1 MIILILIVKNW
12 KKKRYSREEGGY
24 FENVSKKDGY
34 GKKLVYKFSSKAKLN
49 CEWLNSLMA

>member
-1 MIILILIVKNW
+1 MRIIILIIKI
-12 KKKRYSREEGGY
+12 KKTRYSREEGGY

-34 GKKLVYKFSSKAKLN
+34 GKKLVYKFSAKAKLN